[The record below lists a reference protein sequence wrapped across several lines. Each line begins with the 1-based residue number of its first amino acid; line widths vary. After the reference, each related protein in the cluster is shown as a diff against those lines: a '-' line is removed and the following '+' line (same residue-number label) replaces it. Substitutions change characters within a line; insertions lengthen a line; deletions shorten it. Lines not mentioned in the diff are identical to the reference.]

1 MLLAA
6 DPRGHDFL
14 TLDFALTILTSE
26 PFYPGRCKGRLRKE
40 SVEPHKM
47 YAASLDY
54 LLEAIPHDVID
65 GKSRGP
71 HRFDESFLAVLVRE
85 YSEKH

>member
-1 MLLAA
+1 MLLTA
-6 DPRGHDFL
+6 DPRGYDFL
-14 TLDFALTILTSE
+14 TLDFALTILIVE
-26 PFYPGRCKGRLRKE
+26 PFYTARCRGRLRKD

-54 LLEAIPHDVID
+54 LLEAILHDVID

-71 HRFDESFLAVLVRE
+71 HRFDEFFLAVLVRE